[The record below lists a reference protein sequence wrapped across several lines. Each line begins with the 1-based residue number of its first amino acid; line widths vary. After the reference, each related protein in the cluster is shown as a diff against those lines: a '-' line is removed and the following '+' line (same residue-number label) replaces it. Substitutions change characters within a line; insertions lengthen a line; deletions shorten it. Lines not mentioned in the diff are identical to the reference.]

1 MKTYKTFYWINFS
14 LVLSFI
20 VIEFLRGNSLLWLIV
35 MGSAMTAQ
43 GIAVAN
49 EEKKLKEEAKLKDKG
64 ES

>member
-1 MKTYKTFYWINFS
+1 MKTYKTFYWINFG
-14 LVLSFI
+14 LVLIFI
-20 VIEFLRGNSLLWLIV
+20 VTEFLRGNSLLWLIV

>member
-1 MKTYKTFYWINFS
+1 MKTYKTFYWINFG

-35 MGSAMTAQ
+35 MGSAMAAQ
-43 GIAVAN
+43 GIAVAD